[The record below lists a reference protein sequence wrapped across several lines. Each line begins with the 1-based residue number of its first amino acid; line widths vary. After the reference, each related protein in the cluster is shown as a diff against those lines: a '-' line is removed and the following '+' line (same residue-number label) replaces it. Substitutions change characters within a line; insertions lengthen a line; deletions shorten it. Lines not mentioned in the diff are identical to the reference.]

1 MNKIKIIYV
10 ENKKNSTFAHQKTLK
25 KKRVICQA
33 DFSLEDMRVH
43 CLYLSNQPANKKCQ
57 LY

>member
-1 MNKIKIIYV
+1 MSKTKKIVPLRIK
-10 ENKKNSTFAHQKTLK
+10 KTLK
-25 KKRVICQA
+25 KERVICQA